1 MSDDPNP
8 NAVLHPNGRINA
20 NVLKAQYAVR
30 GKIYEE
36 AMKRK
41 AAGKRVIFTNVGN
54 PHSLGQ
60 KPITFP
66 RQVLAC
72 VNYPELLDTPEA
84 KTLFPADVLAR
95 SRTYLDA
102 LPGGTG
108 AYQDSRG
115 NMAIREE
122 VAAFITNRDGHP
134 ADPNNVFLADGAS
147 PAIQNVLKMLIR
159 DNEDAILLPIPQ
171 YPLYSAAVVALGGKV
186 VGYELDESL
195 DWALDIDNLSKRVA
209 SARQHGLT
217 VRALCVINPG
227 NPTGTVLSR
236 ANMESLIRW
245 CVKEHVVLL
254 ADEVYQY
261 NIYGSKPFVS
271 FKKVAVEMK
280 EAAANLEICSFHT
293 VSKGVF
299 GECGRRG
306 GYVELFNIHPGAQAQ
321 LYKLFSVNLS
331 ANVDGQLM
339 MGLMCNP
346 PKEGEPS
353 YPLYKSEVDAIFGSL
368 KRRALMASEA
378 FNKLPFISC
387 RLVEVGHCISQDM
400 MCEAW
405 VCCARRLLPSRL
417 TLCLLPYFAY
427 CLSLVGSSIRLPPDP
442 AQPQGRGSCRSR
454 GLRS

>member
-1 MSDDPNP
+1 MTDPNP
-8 NAVLHPNGRINA
+8 NAVLHPDGRINA

-30 GKIYEE
+30 GQIYEE

-60 KPITFP
+60 KAITFP

-72 VNYPELLDTPEA
+72 VNYPELLETPEA
-84 KTLFPADVLAR
+84 KTLFPADVLSR

-122 VAAFITNRDGHP
+122 VAAFITNRDGHA
-134 ADPNNVFLADGAS
+134 ADPRNVFLADGAS

-186 VGYELDESL
+186 VGYELDESQ

-209 SARQHGLT
+209 SARQHGMT

-227 NPTGTVLSR
+227 NPTGTLLSR
-236 ANMESLIRW
+236 ENMESLVRW

-261 NIYGSKPFVS
+261 NVYGSKPFIS
-271 FKKVAVEMK
+271 FKKVAVEMG
-280 EAAANLEICSFHT
+280 EAAAGLEICSFHT

-339 MGLMCNP
+339 MGMMCNP
-346 PKEGEPS
+346 PKEGDPS
-353 YPLYKSEVDAIFGSL
+353 YPLYKSEVDAIFESL
-368 KRRALMASEA
+368 KRRALMASVA

-387 RLVEVGHCISQDM
+387 RLVEVGS
-400 MCEAW
+400 A
-405 VCCARRLLPSRL
+405 CACAYLDARGCWIIVLL
-417 TLCLLPYFAY
+417 TL
-427 CLSLVGSSIRLPPDP
+427 
-442 AQPQGRGSCRSR
+442 SCW
-454 GLRS
+454 